1 VTRCAPLL
9 ALVAVAL
16 GLCGCGEHRPA
27 SATPRTITDLRDISQ
42 LRAAFAKASGE
53 PRLVVIVS
61 PT

>member
-9 ALVAVAL
+9 AIAAL
-16 GLCGCGEHRPA
+16 LLALCGCGEHRPA
-27 SATPRTITDLRDISQ
+27 SATPRTITDLHDISQ
-42 LRAAFAKASGE
+42 LRTAFAKASGE